1 MSSWLACGLDVAW
14 SVLHAIS
21 TTSYWLI
28 WFADFIQL
36 TINTSCQTHHNLWYF
51 VSLLMQ
57 FLLFKLYSK
66 RRNISIVVLGI
77 VVVVD
82 DNDHDDDDDSNTEN
96 TSVASNRIQN
106 STFLQYASSM
116 IRDMIYFLKKSG
128 FRIRCLW
135 IGDGV
140 GMWLIGNS
148 TMG

>member
-1 MSSWLACGLDVAW
+1 
-14 SVLHAIS
+14 
-21 TTSYWLI
+21 
-28 WFADFIQL
+28 
-36 TINTSCQTHHNLWYF
+36 
-51 VSLLMQ
+51 MQ

-128 FRIRCLW
+128 FRIRCL
-135 IGDGV
+135 
-140 GMWLIGNS
+140 
-148 TMG
+148 